1 MGLFSKKVKAPKL
14 NHIDL
19 MTAYGPRLD
28 VFADLVRQR
37 DDSRKSFDRARQYG
51 TEIPG
56 LITQLGQAPTLGAP
70 DVAEY
75 QNAEGVYSQM
85 LNLARTN
92 SINNTV
98 NETNAAAFSLGLKGI
113 NSGDSGANRL
123 FSSIAARNQGSLNE
137 YAGNTANNLLQ
148 FRERL
153 LSGVYQRLTNKYNA
167 TVSQR
172 AAELQTGSGL
182 FSNVFNALSSERAYQ
197 AETQQANAQM
207 KLAADTANAQSKS
220 SGMSSIM
227 SSVAAIGGAAMMAF
241 SDIRLKEN
249 IEEIGQLSNGI
260 KVFRYNYIWEK
271 QPEVGVIAQQ
281 VKGII
286 PNAVKCH
293 TSGYYMVDYTKVL
306 EGAQ

>member
-28 VFADLVRQR
+28 IFADLVRQR
-37 DDSRKSFDRARQYG
+37 DDSRKSFDTARQYG

-98 NETNAAAFSLGLKGI
+98 TETNAAAFALGLKGI

-220 SGMSSIM
+220 SMFGTLVS
-227 SSVAAIGGAAMMAF
+227 GAASIASAF

-249 IEEIGQLSNGI
+249 IEEIGTLPNKI
-260 KVFRYNYIWEK
+260 KVYKYNYIWETAP
-271 QPEVGVIAQQ
+271 QIGVMAQQ
-281 VKGII
+281 VQGIM

-293 TSGYYMVDYTKVL
+293 TSGYHMVDYSQIL
-306 EGAQ
+306 EGVE

>member
-1 MGLFSKKVKAPKL
+1 MFSKKVKAPKL

-75 QNAEGVYSQM
+75 QNAEGVYRQM
-85 LNLARTN
+85 LNLAKTN

-98 NETNAAAFSLGLKGI
+98 NETNSAAFALGLKGI

-241 SDIRLKEN
+241 SDTRLKEN
-249 IEEIGQLSNGI
+249 IEEIGTLPNKI
-260 KVFRYNYIWEK
+260 KVYKYNYIWETAP
-271 QPEVGVIAQQ
+271 QIGVMAQQ
-281 VKGII
+281 VQGIM

-293 TSGYYMVDYTKVL
+293 TSGYYMVDYSQIL
-306 EGAQ
+306 EGAE